1 MKSLPQ
7 VAWFLLTSCTVL
19 FASAAP
25 SGLSADGNGAINT
38 VASGKEL
45 FQKTYKRRCT
55 NSKCKQVSES
65 TKSIFKCPF
74 CGSSTVPMN

>member
-1 MKSLPQ
+1 MSSRLRIACLGM
-7 VAWFLLTSCTVL
+7 VACLAL
-19 FASAAP
+19 SAAAFP
-25 SGLSADGNGAINT
+25 GLSAGEARADADA
-38 VASGKEL
+38 VSAKEA

-65 TKSIFKCPF
+65 TKPIFKCPF